1 MLNKKAAH
9 RNMSRFFV
17 PVCLQRIIDIVYTP
31 AEASASTLLPASL
44 SGC

>member
-17 PVCLQRIIDIVYTP
+17 PISLQGIIDIVYTP
-31 AEASASTLLPASL
+31 VAALTATLLPASL
-44 SGC
+44 SCC